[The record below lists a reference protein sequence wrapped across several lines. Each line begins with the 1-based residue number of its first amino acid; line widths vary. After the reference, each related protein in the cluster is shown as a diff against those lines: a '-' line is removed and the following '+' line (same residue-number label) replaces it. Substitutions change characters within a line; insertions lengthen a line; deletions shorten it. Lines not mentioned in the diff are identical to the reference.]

1 MAAPHLPMLSDLPP
15 AQREYHL
22 ARRRT
27 LLAELAA
34 EERLLGIEK
43 PPVYIPVP
51 LHLLD
56 MQALAKHFHIVEG
69 ERPPK

>member
-1 MAAPHLPMLSDLPP
+1 MAAPHLPMLSDLPQ

-34 EERLLGIEK
+34 EERLLGSEK
-43 PPVYIPVP
+43 PTIDIPVP

-56 MQALAKHFHIVEG
+56 MQAIRKHFRVIEG
-69 ERPPK
+69 ELPSQ